1 MADGFR
7 ITHNILGLYIKTKIY
22 RDIDYVEQY
31 YNLDP
36 VFYDMDGLPYENV
49 EDSDSLIKI

>member
-36 VFYDMDGLPYENV
+36 IFYDTDGLPYENV

>member
-22 RDIDYVEQY
+22 RDINYVEQY
-31 YNLDP
+31 YNLGP
-36 VFYDMDGLPYENV
+36 IFYDMDGLPYENV